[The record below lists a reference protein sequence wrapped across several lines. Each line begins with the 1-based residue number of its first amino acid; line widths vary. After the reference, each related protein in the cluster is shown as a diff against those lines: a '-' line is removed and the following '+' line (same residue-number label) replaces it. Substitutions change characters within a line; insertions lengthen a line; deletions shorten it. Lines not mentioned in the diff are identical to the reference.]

1 MEKLLRLILMTYVLA
16 FLVGGAGHAAEVR
29 EVRFA
34 EGFGLAYLPITVI
47 VSEQLVDKRARE
59 LGAGPVTAALRRITG
74 GPAMIDALLSGQVD
88 FISGGVPPMINL
100 WDKTRGGLNVRAIA
114 STGNTPLHLNTV
126 DPSVR
131 TLADLIGKGKI
142 ALPAAKISVQALTL
156 QMAAEKEFGVD
167 KAVIFDPQTV
177 SMPHPEAMQALLT
190 GRTEITSHFAS
201 MPFLWIE
208 QKDPRVRT
216 VLSSYDVLGG
226 PHTGSVVYNT
236 GKWKDENPT
245 VFRAVAMAFEDAMKL
260 INDDPRKAAEI
271 YVKSNPGRTGVD
283 EVEGLLRDPKL
294 LQFVSVPMRV
304 MPYVHF
310 MHRRGQIKNL
320 PASWKDLFWENM
332 HDRDGS

>member
-1 MEKLLRLILMTYVLA
+1 MRLISVTFALA
-16 FLVGGAGHAAEVR
+16 LLAGGGSHAAEVR

-59 LGAGPVTAALRRITG
+59 LGAGAVTAVLRKITG

-131 TLADLIGKGKI
+131 TLADLVGKGKI
-142 ALPAAKISVQALTL
+142 ALPAVKISVQALTL
-156 QMAAEKEFGVD
+156 QMAAEKQLGADKFGILD
-167 KAVIFDPQTV
+167 RQTV
-177 SMPHPEAMQALLT
+177 SMPHPEAMQALLS

-208 QKDPRVRT
+208 EKDPKVRT
-216 VLSSYDVLGG
+216 ILSSYDVVGG

-245 VFRAVAMAFEDAMKL
+245 VFKAVAMAFDDAMKL
-260 INDDPRKAAEI
+260 INDEPRRAAEI
-271 YVKSNPGRTGVD
+271 YVKSNPGRTTVD
-283 EVEGLLRDPKL
+283 EVESLIRNPKL
-294 LQFVSVPMRV
+294 LQFVSVPERV
-304 MPYVHF
+304 MPYVNF

-332 HDRDGS
+332 HDREGS